1 MLAGT
6 HGPPQAPIRWSARSS
21 PPGSVTTSTG
31 STGPTARSAAPARM
45 PRISSRT
52 YARVLARPRLLRHD
66 DDLGYL
72 LRALRNT
79 FLTQK
84 LTERRRL
91 RPTRNP
97 NSSTSSPTR
106 ERGSPRPRSRP
117 ASCVP
122 RSPHGNRCRLA
133 VSVAEEGSSTRKDTD
148 EAMTATVRE
157 LAQRRSGTDEILL
170 LWRPEI
176 DRVELFLRDVATG
189 AGFLI
194 EVEPSRAIDAFHH
207 PYAYAP
213 RRGKS
218 RRVLRSEKTI
228 VDG

>member
-1 MLAGT
+1 M
-6 HGPPQAPIRWSARSS
+6 S
-21 PPGSVTTSTG
+21 PPTRRGAIG
-31 STGPTARSAAPARM
+31 AWPAAAPSLPETRLAAG
-45 PRISSRT
+45 RT
-52 YARVLARPRLLRHD
+52 PLYARQDARAAAAQHVPDSER
-66 DDLGYL
+66 
-72 LRALRNT
+72 
-79 FLTQK
+79 
-84 LTERRRL
+84 TERHRL
-91 RPTRNP
+91 RPTRYP

-106 ERGSPRPRSRP
+106 ERGSPRPRSRS
-117 ASCVP
+117 ASCMP

>member
-1 MLAGT
+1 MERTL
-6 HGPPQAPIRWSARSS
+6 
-21 PPGSVTTSTG
+21 V
-31 STGPTARSAAPARM
+31 PARLGDHLD
-45 PRISSRT
+45 RLYRADCALCGSRED
-52 YARVLARPRLLRHD
+52 AEDLVQDVRPRPGPAGLLRHD

>member
-1 MLAGT
+1 MD
-6 HGPPQAPIRWSARSS
+6 
-21 PPGSVTTSTG
+21 
-31 STGPTARSAAPARM
+31 
-45 PRISSRT
+45 SR
-52 YARVLARPRLLRHD
+52 
-66 DDLGYL
+66 
-72 LRALRNT
+72 
-79 FLTQK
+79 
-84 LTERRRL
+84 
-91 RPTRNP
+91 
-97 NSSTSSPTR
+97 
-106 ERGSPRPRSRP
+106 
-117 ASCVP
+117 
-122 RSPHGNRCRLA
+122 GNRCRLA
-133 VSVAEEGSSTRKDTD
+133 VSVAEEGLSNRKDTD

-176 DRVELFLRDVATG
+176 DRVELLVRDVTTG

-194 EVEPSRAIDAFHH
+194 EVDPGSAIDAFHH

>member
-1 MLAGT
+1 MWGDRGLAG
-6 HGPPQAPIRWSARSS
+6 
-21 PPGSVTTSTG
+21 
-31 STGPTARSAAPARM
+31 RSAVAAGNTLAAGRTPLYARRDARAAAGPYPMERTLVPARLGDHLD
-45 PRISSRT
+45 RLYRADCALCGSRED
-52 YARVLARPRLLRHD
+52 AEDLVQDVRPRSGPAGLLRHD

-122 RSPHGNRCRLA
+122 RSPHGN
-133 VSVAEEGSSTRKDTD
+133 
-148 EAMTATVRE
+148 
-157 LAQRRSGTDEILL
+157 
-170 LWRPEI
+170 
-176 DRVELFLRDVATG
+176 FLRDVATG